1 MNLALPKFLNFAAQ
15 AQAPRMPEPA
25 KPVLPERYEYGG
37 AGKMVVRLSPLKQ
50 KALDDKL
57 KALRVAHD
65 RKIDDAEN
73 VRRATVQAAM
83 ADYEKAEHALL
94 ASFAASGDA
103 VVTP

>member
-1 MNLALPKFLNFAAQ
+1 MNFAIPKFFTLPQ
-15 AQAPRMPEPA
+15 SAPRMPEPA

-37 AGKMVVRLSPLKQ
+37 AGKMVVRLSPVKQ

-83 ADYEKAEHALL
+83 NEYQAAERALL
-94 ASFAASGDA
+94 AEYAAMSTVA
-103 VVTP
+103 VS

>member
-1 MNLALPKFLNFAAQ
+1 MNFAIPKFLSGLTAP
-15 AQAPRMPEPA
+15 APRMPEPA

-37 AGKMVVRLSPLKQ
+37 AGKMVVRLSPVKQ

-73 VRRATVQAAM
+73 VRRATVRAAM
-83 ADYEKAEHALL
+83 DEYQAAEHALL
-94 ASFAASGDA
+94 AEYAASSIVQAAG
-103 VVTP
+103 